1 MITPPPVQWTDK
13 IWPTD
18 SSFRC
23 CAITY
28 TAIFFPL
35 FSSLPLI
42 SERRLCH
49 QTHCADERD
58 NSDMMTHANI
68 QKNIRAK
75 KNEHH
80 KRKEKKKQKSK
91 NMIIKV
97 EFSPYLH
104 IKREE

>member
-1 MITPPPVQWTDK
+1 MRQHWYDDT
-13 IWPTD
+13 
-18 SSFRC
+18 C
-23 CAITY
+23 EY
-28 TAIFFPL
+28 TEKYK
-35 FSSLPLI
+35 S
-42 SERRLCH
+42 
-49 QTHCADERD
+49 
-58 NSDMMTHANI
+58 
-68 QKNIRAK
+68 K